1 MVMREDDAVAL
12 GIPFARVKGTIERH
26 NAFANDPVQYR
37 AGWALDADDLYAQ
50 AGVQPADIDCVQAYD
65 DYPVITL
72 MQLEDLG
79 FCRKRTGAEFIRQNT
94 FTHDGTLPL
103 NTSGGQLSAG
113 QAGAAGG
120 FLGMVEGLR
129 QLTGQANGRQVQRRS
144 AKNRQV
150 AGVKSGSHQG
160 LQPSGVPEP
169 APTKALGDAAQHVDF
184 AQHVLVSG
192 FGMINYDRGL
202 GSGAAILARAE

>member
-1 MVMREDDAVAL
+1 MLFRS
-12 GIPFARVKGTIERH
+12 RKGR
-26 NAFANDPVQYR
+26 
-37 AGWALDADDLYAQ
+37 
-50 AGVQPADIDCVQAYD
+50 
-65 DYPVITL
+65 
-72 MQLEDLG
+72 
-79 FCRKRTGAEFIRQNT
+79 GAEFIRQNT

-120 FLGMVEGLR
+120 FLGRVEGLR

-160 LQPSGVPEP
+160 LQPGGVPEP
-169 APTKALGDAAQHVDF
+169 APTKALGDAAQHVGFAQHVDL